1 VCDLR
6 PTIATLTLTLTLT
19 LTSTP
24 GPPSPSPSPRC
35 DRIVMSTEGLD
46 LVHSSRGEPAYGSQI
61 WRPSFTDHNKVY
73 LAFSC
78 A

>member
-1 VCDLR
+1 
-6 PTIATLTLTLTLT
+6 
-19 LTSTP
+19 
-24 GPPSPSPSPRC
+24 
-35 DRIVMSTEGLD
+35 MSTEGLD